1 MTEVPIY
8 QVDAFTENVFAGNPA
23 AVCPLDDWLPAETMQ
38 NIAAENNLSETAFFV
53 RNNDHFDIRWFTPVA
68 EIDLAGHPTLATAH
82 VIFTELEPCRRDIRF
97 RSKLGDSLVV
107 QRAKDRLLMDF
118 PSRAPEKVNGIGDV
132 ARALGAAPAE
142 LLRARDGFAVF
153 ETEAR
158 VRDLRPDMARVAG
171 LDLHGLI
178 VTAPGDD
185 CDFISRFFAPR
196 MGIPEDPVTGSAH
209 CTLIPYWA
217 KRLDKTELHA
227 RQISARGGE
236 LFCRYRGERVEIGG
250 HAALYMKGTI
260 YV

>member
-1 MTEVPIY
+1 MTEIPIY

-23 AVCPLDDWLPAETMQ
+23 AVCPLDDWLPDETMQ

-82 VIFTELEPCRRDIRF
+82 VIFTEMEPCRRDIRF

-118 PSRAPEKVNGIGDV
+118 PSRAPEQVNGLGDV

-185 CDFISRFFAPR
+185 CDFVSRFFAPR
-196 MGIPEDPVTGSAH
+196 IGIPEDPVTGSAH

-217 KRLDKTELHA
+217 KRLDKTDLHA
-227 RQISARGGE
+227 RQISQRGGE